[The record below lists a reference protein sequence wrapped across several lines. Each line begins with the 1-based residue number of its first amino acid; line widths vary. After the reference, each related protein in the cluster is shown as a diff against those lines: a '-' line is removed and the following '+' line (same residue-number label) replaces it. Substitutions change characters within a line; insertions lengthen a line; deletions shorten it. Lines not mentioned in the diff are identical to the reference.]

1 MVLKLYLVS
10 CFCLIRLGEIMLQN
24 TMKTSEW
31 GLHILFISL
40 LHLYIQYSSSAAAD
54 VCLSSPFL
62 FQTRTF
68 MHSAFCIKKSN
79 PSVTRSTAVN
89 MRDNAAWV
97 QSASI
102 VHTFSSWLQQIAEVA
117 QTFCEFLCFLNSFV
131 TFLFVFFNI
140 VEWTIQQVFSA
151 FSWSNEE
158 GKVEFPPIMII
169 QVSVLTKC

>member
-1 MVLKLYLVS
+1 MVSLHFTSSDRMINFMKFMVLKLYLVS

-31 GLHILFISL
+31 GLHVLFISL
-40 LHLYIQYSSSAAAD
+40 LHLYIQQFSNSR
-54 VCLSSPFL
+54 CLFIFTISFSE
-62 FQTRTF
+62 RNVY
-68 MHSAFCIKKSN
+68 AFCILYKKSN

-117 QTFCEFLCFLNSFV
+117 NFLWFFMFFKFFC
-131 TFLFVFFNI
+131 
-140 VEWTIQQVFSA
+140 A
-151 FSWSNEE
+151 FS
-158 GKVEFPPIMII
+158 F
-169 QVSVLTKC
+169 CDF